1 MTTKY
6 LTSSHKQPM
15 THISIHHRHTFTQ
28 GQGAAG
34 CNKENCN
41 ISPSCLGSHMVAM
54 DCGIGANICLCDAKL
69 QQFHYPR
76 KSGMV
81 CPLDSFHG
89 D

>member
-1 MTTKY
+1 MMMFSKVC
-6 LTSSHKQPM
+6 SS
-15 THISIHHRHTFTQ
+15 
-28 GQGAAG
+28 
-34 CNKENCN
+34 CN
-41 ISPSCLGSHMVAM
+41 ISACSAGSDVDGPARITAPSCLGSHMVAM
-54 DCGIGANICLCDAKL
+54 DCGIGANICLCDAML